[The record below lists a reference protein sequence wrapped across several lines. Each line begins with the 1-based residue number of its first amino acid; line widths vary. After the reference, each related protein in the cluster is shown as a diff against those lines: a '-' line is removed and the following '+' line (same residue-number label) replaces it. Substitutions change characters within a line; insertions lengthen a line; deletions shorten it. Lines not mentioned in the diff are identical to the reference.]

1 LILRKDIRSILFFCT
16 YLLCVVFSLGAA
28 VNEGFTRWYTGIPF
42 FILFFVITKKFN
54 KSKRFSLLA
63 FAIIFSSIYSNSILP
78 KNSFLYPILNEGYL
92 IVQED
97 GYIHQYSDNSA
108 GFYKDE
114 KEIKCTGCG
123 EVKKHSVKSGERIKV
138 EGISYSYPDLG
149 FRRAYK
155 TAYGNIV
162 PETHFKLSHEAH
174 PLLKLGELMY
184 YPALPIILITSL
196 TTIGKN

>member
-1 LILRKDIRSILFFCT
+1 MILKKEIRSILFFST

-28 VNEGFTRWYTGIPF
+28 MNEGLTRWYTGIPF
-42 FILFFVITKKFN
+42 FILFFVLIKKFN

-63 FAIIFSSIYSNSILP
+63 IVIIFSSIYCNSTLP
-78 KNSFLYPILNEGYL
+78 TNSFLYPILDGGHL
-92 IVQED
+92 TVQED
-97 GYIHQYSDNSA
+97 GFIHQYSDNSA

-114 KEIKCTGCG
+114 EEMKCTGCG

-138 EGISYSYPDLG
+138 EGISYNYPDFG

-162 PETHFKLSHEAH
+162 PRGHFKLSHEPH

-184 YPALPIILITSL
+184 YPLLPLIISRI
-196 TTIGKN
+196 